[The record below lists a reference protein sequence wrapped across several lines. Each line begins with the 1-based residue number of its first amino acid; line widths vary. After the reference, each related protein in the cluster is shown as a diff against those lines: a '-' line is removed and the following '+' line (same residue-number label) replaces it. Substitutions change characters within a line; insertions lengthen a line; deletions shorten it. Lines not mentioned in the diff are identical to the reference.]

1 MSVRIPEEQGFFR
14 EEGLNDYEYEWR
26 GMCPGPLERD
36 GLSMIMRQQGVDLAC
51 AAGVEAALYQRSI
64 GADVY
69 IVGAWRYMPRF
80 RLYAASDVRDLGDLR
95 GRRVGLREPGGIN
108 QLLLAHSL
116 LQHGIDAAKDVHWVY
131 EPTFA
136 YGTDHAHVEALV
148 SGAVAAAPSHE
159 PFAQELEAAGFHVI
173 LDSRDVY
180 PEGRPGKVLVAP
192 RRTIEERSVELRAFL
207 RGIIR
212 GFWFIRNAAS
222 YEYVCDLERRLRLL
236 THNDDER
243 RFAAIPS
250 AEGLEELGRPVY
262 GAFPRE
268 ALSRVISEMV
278 TVGQLDRPIEV
289 DDVLRDEAARKAF
302 TELSSRPALRAD
314 HTRAV
319 AAAAKHGQ

>member
-14 EEGLNDYEYEWR
+14 EEGLTEYEYAWR
-26 GMCPGPLERD
+26 GMCPGPLERE

-51 AAGVEAALYQRSI
+51 AAGVEAAVYQRSI
-64 GADVY
+64 GADLY

-80 RLYAASDVRDLGDLR
+80 RLYAAPEVKELRDLR

-108 QLLLAHSL
+108 HLFLAHSL
-116 LQHGIDAAKDVHWVY
+116 LQQGVDAATDIEWVY

-136 YGTDHAHVEALV
+136 YGTDHAHVEALLA
-148 SGAVAAAPSHE
+148 GAVAAAPSHE
-159 PFAQELEAAGFHVI
+159 PFADELEAAGFHLL

-180 PEGRPGKVLVAP
+180 PEGRPGKVVVAP
-192 RRTIEERSVELRAFL
+192 RRTVEERATELQAFV

-212 GFWFIRNAAS
+212 GFWFIRNAAN
-222 YEYVCDLERRLRLL
+222 YEYVSDLERRLRRL

-250 AEGLEELGRPVY
+250 ADGLEELGRPVY
-262 GAFPRE
+262 GAFPRD
-268 ALSRVISEMV
+268 ALTRVISEMV

-289 DDVLRDEAARKAF
+289 DDVLCDAAARQAF
-302 TELSSRPALRAD
+302 ADLSARPALQAEHDRAL
-314 HTRAV
+314 